1 MGVTSSSSSNK
12 RTAFCEFK
20 VILNGF
26 IRTQDLT
33 TRVTTQRLTGQ
44 HIEVIQ
50 VNKTITDK
58 YTKGLRDN
66 YTLTSSYAIG
76 YYK

>member
-50 VNKTITDK
+50 VNKTITDNTHMDK
-58 YTKGLRDN
+58 YAKGLRDN
-66 YTLTSSYAIG
+66 YTRT
-76 YYK
+76 